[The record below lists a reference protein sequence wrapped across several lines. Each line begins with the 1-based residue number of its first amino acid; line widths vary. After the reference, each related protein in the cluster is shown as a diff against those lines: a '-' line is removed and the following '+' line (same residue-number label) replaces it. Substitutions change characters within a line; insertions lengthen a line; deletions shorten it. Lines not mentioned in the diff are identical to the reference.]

1 VNKKFRLKKTLWL
14 TLFFGVSFAY
24 FIWLVWNKLTD
35 LIGDSDKVLVVLLF
49 IILFGLFT
57 GNITINKIIK
67 EFGG

>member
-1 VNKKFRLKKTLWL
+1 MNKKFRLKKTLWL